1 MSKFVPKHINHKFQ
15 HDYINLIEQLKSN
28 NTLNI
33 RTIIPET
40 QKLIDGHVESYYK
53 VANSTKQHQ
62 GPNAKPPKAKPRNEH
77 HHESQ
82 ESGETKIIVHVNN
95 DTNSKSDVTK
105 LTVENEVLKAEI
117 DRLNQIIANL
127 YKEKFDLEHE
137 LKVTL
142 EGIAN

>member
-1 MSKFVPKHINHKFQ
+1 MSKFVPKHVNHKFQ
-15 HDYINLIEQLKSN
+15 RDYINLIEQLKSTN
-28 NTLNI
+28 SLNI

-53 VANSTKQHQ
+53 VVNSSKQHQ
-62 GPNAKPPKAKPRNEH
+62 GPKSKSFKVKPHN
-77 HHESQ
+77 ESQ

-95 DTNSKSDVTK
+95 DTNPKSDVTK
-105 LTVENEVLKAEI
+105 LSVENEVLKAEI
-117 DRLNQIIANL
+117 DRLNQIIAGL
-127 YKEKFDLEHE
+127 YKEKFDLEQE

>member
-15 HDYINLIEQLKSN
+15 RDYINLIEQLKSN
-28 NTLNI
+28 NSLNI

-53 VANSTKQHQ
+53 VVNSTKQHQ
-62 GPNAKPPKAKPRNEH
+62 GPKTKPPKTKPRNET
-77 HHESQ
+77 Q

-95 DTNSKSDVTK
+95 DANSKSDVTK
-105 LTVENEVLKAEI
+105 LTVENEVLRSEI
-117 DRLNQIIANL
+117 DRLNQIIASL
-127 YKEKFDLEHE
+127 YKEKFDLEQE

>member
-15 HDYINLIEQLKSN
+15 RDYIKLIEQLKSTN
-28 NTLNI
+28 SLNI

-53 VANSTKQHQ
+53 AVNSPKQHQ
-62 GPNAKPPKAKPRNEH
+62 GSKSKMPQAKPQ
-77 HHESQ
+77 HESQ
-82 ESGETKIIVHVNN
+82 ENGETKIIVHLNN
-95 DTNSKSDVTK
+95 DTNSISDVTK
-105 LTVENEVLKAEI
+105 MTVENEVLKAEI
-117 DRLNQIIANL
+117 DRLNQIIAGL
-127 YKEKFDLEHE
+127 YKEKFDLEQE